1 MVNFK
6 TRSTVKALGGLDL
19 PSQHMSSDLP
29 QPNFKKSSSGL
40 LPAIAQDHETN
51 EILMLAYINAE
62 SWKETLKSGSATY
75 WSRSR
80 KELWKKGDTS
90 GNVQIVKDILIDCDR
105 DTVIFKVE
113 QVGGAACHVGYRSC
127 FFRSITEDSCEI
139 VSEKVFNPD
148 EVYKK

>member
-1 MVNFK
+1 MN
-6 TRSTVKALGGLDL
+6 L
-19 PSQHMSSDLP
+19 PGQSMSNEIP
-29 QPNFKKSSSGL
+29 QPNFKKDSSGL
-40 LPAIAQDHETN
+40 LPAIAQDYKTN
-51 EILMLAYINAE
+51 EVLMLAYINEA
-62 SWKETLKSGSATY
+62 SWKETLKSGCATY

-90 GNVQIVKDILIDCDR
+90 GNVQHVKDILIDCDR

-127 FFRSITEDSCEI
+127 FFRSINEGSCKI

>member
-1 MVNFK
+1 MTDDIPK
-6 TRSTVKALGGLDL
+6 
-19 PSQHMSSDLP
+19 
-29 QPNFKKSSSGL
+29 PNFSKSASGL
-40 LPAIAQDHETN
+40 LPAIAQDWQTN
-51 EILMLAYINAE
+51 EVLMLAYINE
-62 SWKETLKSGSATY
+62 QSWVETLKSGKATY

-90 GNVQIVKDILIDCDR
+90 GNVQLVKDILIDCDR

-113 QVGGAACHVGYRSC
+113 QVGGAACHTGYRSC
-127 FFRSITEDSCEI
+127 FFRSITEEHCEI